1 MIPMLRR
8 RVFYGWWIVCAAIGI
23 QGLVSALL
31 FHAFG
36 TYVVLLERDFGWSR
50 TVLAGAFSLARI
62 EDGLL
67 GPAQGWILDRFGPRM
82 IMRIGIVIFAIGFML
97 FSRIDSIFGFYV
109 TFLIMSVGA
118 ALGGFL
124 SVTTAI
130 VNWFDR
136 RRTFAMGLALLGSG
150 VGGLALPLVV
160 RALETYGWRPV
171 AMASGVIVLVV
182 GLPLAQIVRHRP
194 EQYGYRPDGRD
205 PDEDAADGSDEDGSF
220 TAHQAMRTRA
230 FWFISLAHAAAV
242 LVVSVV
248 MVHFTAHATETLG
261 YSLTQ
266 AAALVTLMTVVSLVG
281 RIGGGYLGD
290 RVSSRLVITACM
302 LGHAASLLFLTFA
315 QGPWMV
321 IAFAVLNG
329 LAWGARVPVIISMRA
344 EYFGPRSYGT
354 IMGFSSLVVTGGS
367 IAGPLLAG
375 LSFDTTG
382 SYAIGFTGLAILA
395 GLGSFFVIFLPDPP
409 PREPAHAP
417 APPETHVEREPARAN
432 APPVETPPG
441 IVPGGDGAT

>member
-1 MIPMLRR
+1 MIPRLRR
-8 RVFYGWWIVCAAIGI
+8 RVFYGWWIVGAAIGI
-23 QGLVSALL
+23 QGLFSALL

-36 TYVVLLERDFGWSR
+36 TYIVLLERDFGWSK
-50 TVLAGAFSLARI
+50 TALAGAFSLARI

-67 GPAQGWILDRFGPRM
+67 GPAQGWILDRFGPRVV
-82 IMRIGIVIFAIGFML
+82 MRIGIVIFAAGFML

-109 TFLIMSVGA
+109 TFLIMAVGA

-124 SVTTAI
+124 SITTAI

-136 RRTFAMGLALLGSG
+136 RRTFAMGLALTGSA

-160 RALETYGWRPV
+160 WALDTYGWRPV
-171 AMASGVIVLVV
+171 TMASGVILLVA

-194 EQYGYRPDGRD
+194 ERYGLLPDGRD
-205 PDEDAADGSDEDGSF
+205 PAGDASEFAADDSDDDGSF
-220 TAHQAMRTRA
+220 TAREAMRTRA

-248 MVHFTAHATETLG
+248 TVHFTAHATEILG

-266 AAALVTLMTVVSLVG
+266 AAAVVTLMTVMTLVG

-290 RVSSRLVITACM
+290 RVSSRVVITACM
-302 LGHAASLLFLTFA
+302 LGHAAALLFLTFV
-315 QGPWMV
+315 QGLWMV

-329 LAWGARVPVIISMRA
+329 LAWGVRVPVIIAMRA

-375 LSFDTTG
+375 LSSDATG
-382 SYAIGFTGLAILA
+382 SYTTGFTGLAILA
-395 GLGSFFVIFLPDPP
+395 ALGSLFLVFLPDPP
-409 PREPAHAP
+409 PRATAHAP
-417 APPETHVEREPARAN
+417 AEPETDVEREPAR
-432 APPVETPPG
+432 
-441 IVPGGDGAT
+441 

>member
-1 MIPMLRR
+1 MIPLLRR
-8 RVFYGWWIVCAAIGI
+8 RVFYGWWIVGAAIGI

-36 TYVVLLERDFGWSR
+36 TYVVLLERDFGWSK
-50 TVLAGAFSLARI
+50 TALAGAFSLARI

-67 GPAQGWILDRFGPRM
+67 GPAQGWVLDRFGPRVV
-82 IMRIGIVIFAIGFML
+82 MRIGIVIFAIGFML

-109 TFLIMSVGA
+109 TFLIMAVGA

-124 SVTTAI
+124 SITTAI

-150 VGGLALPLVV
+150 VGGLALPLMVW
-160 RALETYGWRPV
+160 ALETYGWRPV
-171 AMASGVIVLVV
+171 TMASGVIVLAI

-194 EQYGYRPDGRD
+194 EQYGYLPDGRD
-205 PDEDAADGSDEDGSF
+205 PDTDVADDAADGSDDDGSL
-220 TAHQAMRTRA
+220 TARQAMRTRA

-248 MVHFTAHATETLG
+248 TVHFTAHATEVLG
-261 YSLTQ
+261 YSLAQ
-266 AAALVTLMTVVSLVG
+266 AAAVMTLMTVMNLVG
-281 RIGGGYLGD
+281 RVGGGYFGD

-302 LGHAASLLFLTFA
+302 LGHAAALLFLTFA
-315 QGPWMV
+315 QGLWMV

-329 LAWGARVPVIISMRA
+329 LAWGARVPVIIAMRA

-375 LSFDTTG
+375 LSFDKTG

-395 GLGSFFVIFLPDPP
+395 ALGSLFLIFLPEPP
-409 PREPAHAP
+409 PRATAHAP
-417 APPETHVEREPARAN
+417 APPATHVGREIG
-432 APPVETPPG
+432 VQ
-441 IVPGGDGAT
+441 